1 MIESASRRFLELLE
15 AHRNALYQIAAQGQS
30 PAIIETALQR
40 GVRSAFREY
49 AQNPG
54 TPGREELVHWL
65 ATHITAE
72 LGDRKTAVAVPADSA
87 MPADVW
93 ARLAA
98 AIQIE
103 AATLGGAEMKEVL
116 AADEAAVKT
125 ADARYSTAKRL
136 FVIAQK
142 TLSDRL
148 GTRQTL
154 VRAKSDLAAADAARA
169 AATAKLQALQDMA
182 VIKTPVDGTVIALRT
197 SNGARV
203 AVGNA
208 ILILRPDD
216 SIWLAA
222 SFYGADAAAI
232 HTGMTGIFTPATGE
246 KPVPVVVRSVFNAS
260 SPSGGETVGMV
271 PAEKERQ
278 LRDGAYGNV
287 ALGGHVEKMVV
298 VPTRALVLDRG
309 QWWVLVK
316 TDEGLQR
323 RKVVLGPAR
332 GWGTFIKSGLKSGDN
347 VIVDNAYGL
356 FHHGIAA
363 HYQPP
368 D

>member
-1 MIESASRRFLELLE
+1 MTFR
-15 AHRNALYQIAAQGQS
+15 LYK
-30 PAIIETALQR
+30 
-40 GVRSAFREY
+40 
-49 AQNPG
+49 
-54 TPGREELVHWL
+54 
-65 ATHITAE
+65 
-72 LGDRKTAVAVPADSA
+72 KTTFGFVCVCL
-87 MPADVW
+87 
-93 ARLAA
+93 LAA
-98 AIQIE
+98 APALAQSTGIVTVQKQNVTLRYKAYATSGSISVFQVRTGAAGTIAGLKVVPGDHVHLGE
-103 AATLGGAEMKEVL
+103 TLATLGGAEMKEVL